1 MLRATCPSAHAPSC
15 RNAYPRDLP
24 SAHASEPVCPAY
36 FRARTRSEAQHPR
49 LHQNQNVGWG
59 SRPGTTEMKPPGG
72 LERPACAHAS
82 GSAEWRALQLSVPT
96 HSPVSSVPSLPRAD
110 LCEFPSPR
118 ERSRQ
123 RQSRGII
130 ATFLPSR
137 VAPHCEP
144 CRVETR
150 YPLRGKQGDRK
161 ALGWGRHGGKCG
173 ARVSQAS
180 VKRKGS

>member
-1 MLRATCPSAHAPSC
+1 MLLFKIGAREIVKANLCNYVPGFLCCVPLVPVRMRPDVATPTPE
-15 RNAYPRDLP
+15 
-24 SAHASEPVCPAY
+24 SEPVCPAY

-49 LHQNQNVGWG
+49 LHQNVGWR
-59 SRPGTTEMKPPGG
+59 SRPGTTETKPPGG

-82 GSAEWRALQLSVPT
+82 GSAVWRALQLSVRT

-118 ERSRQ
+118 GRSRQ

-130 ATFLPSR
+130 AAFLPSR
-137 VAPHCEP
+137 VAPHCKP

-150 YPLRGKQGDRK
+150 
-161 ALGWGRHGGKCG
+161 
-173 ARVSQAS
+173 
-180 VKRKGS
+180 